1 MSPPKPHIPGFK
13 RKDGEQHIL
22 LFAKLSSSNLMM
34 VIKNKNTIQ
43 IMVSILWQTMG
54 EKPVSKTVS
63 VNSYRFKTPPGAP
76 LHTLDLKSDGRPT
89 KIDHFKGVP
98 PE

>member
-1 MSPPKPHIPGFK
+1 
-13 RKDGEQHIL
+13 
-22 LFAKLSSSNLMM
+22 
-34 VIKNKNTIQ
+34 
-43 IMVSILWQTMG
+43 MG
-54 EKPVSKTVS
+54 EKPVSKTES

-98 PE
+98 PEEWNHIWLDILTHKSQQRYTYEQFSSGRAMVIDPIAS